1 MHLPQGTIRQPQA
14 VPLSVK
20 IRSKRDGNEGRGPS
34 LHMDA
39 LRVHSPPPFPLRPR
53 QAWPTPLPPIVRP
66 AVLWLLGQAG
76 NKVPRIR
83 GTGCLAALPAVWTTT
98 ASSESGVGSLAPL
111 VDMPPAYLH
120 SCPQCLVLTSKA
132 QCCLLVVH
140 AIGLCP
146 AARVGRPVPSE
157 CHWHSSTQQTLSVA
171 FGGQLRCPRQ
181 HRHQKITD
189 KFLHHKNRRNK
200 NPEAHA
206 SGVTCCLVLSPV
218 SLLVRFYLCNFSPTC
233 VLCFVYICCHR
244 ICVFIL
250 YASVK

>member
-1 MHLPQGTIRQPQA
+1 ML
-14 VPLSVK
+14 
-20 IRSKRDGNEGRGPS
+20 
-34 LHMDA
+34 
-39 LRVHSPPPFPLRPR
+39 
-53 QAWPTPLPPIVRP
+53 
-66 AVLWLLGQAG
+66 
-76 NKVPRIR
+76 RIR
-83 GTGCLAALPAVWTTT
+83 GTGGLAALPAVGTTT
-98 ASSESGVGSLAPL
+98 AGGGLPVR
-111 VDMPPAYLH
+111 LH
-120 SCPQCLVLTSKA
+120 SCGVP
-132 QCCLLVVH
+132 VVKQT
-140 AIGLCP
+140 
-146 AARVGRPVPSE
+146 
-157 CHWHSSTQQTLSVA
+157 CHWHVCTCPDRCSSLRTISAPVGTFLLPALSHSALQTTAAQCLSLVRVSVA